1 MKTFDDFFRKVI
13 ITCYNSNVERGVVMP
28 ITTLERKKVA
38 ASSKR
43 HALVCGDTQPRKK
56 KLNKA
61 TLDAIHEVDGDGGK
75 VFNNSDELF
84 KDLGI

>member
-61 TLDAIHEVDGDGGK
+61 TLKILCSSSFGRNDWIYGT
-75 VFNNSDELF
+75 SY
-84 KDLGI
+84 